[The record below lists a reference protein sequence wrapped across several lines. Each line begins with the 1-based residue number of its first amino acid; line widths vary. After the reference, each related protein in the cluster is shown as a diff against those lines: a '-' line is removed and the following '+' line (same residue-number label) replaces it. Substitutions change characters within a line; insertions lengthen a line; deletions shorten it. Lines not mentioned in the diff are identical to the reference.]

1 MVVIAHTRASEP
13 TKKRILTVCAKL
25 FLEKGYKGT
34 TIAEITEKAKVSA
47 SSFQNLFGAKDGIL
61 AEVIPFM
68 IDQQL
73 GMARKIVDT
82 AKLPGTCVYA
92 LDTAIQLTLTELNE
106 HLRELY
112 VEAYNQEDTYRLIRE
127 RMARELHGLFGPYQP
142 SMTQADFYAM
152 DIGSSGM
159 MRSYMVC
166 PCDGEF
172 TLDRKVRTFLHMSLS
187 AYRVP
192 QPEQEQIVAFIST
205 LNLREISQ
213 QVMDGLFRALAI
225 HYEFTL

>member
-1 MVVIAHTRASEP
+1 M
-13 TKKRILTVCAKL
+13 TVCAKL

-61 AEVIPFM
+61 TEVIPFM
-68 IDQQL
+68 FAQQF

-82 AKLPGTCVYA
+82 EKLPGTCVYA
-92 LDTAIQLTLTELNE
+92 LETAIQLTLTELNE

-112 VEAYNQEDTYRLIRE
+112 VEAYTQEDTSRFIRE
-127 RMARELHGLFGPYQP
+127 SMAKELHGLFGPYQP
-142 SMTQADFYAM
+142 SLTQADFYAM

-159 MRSYMVC
+159 MRSYMAY

-172 TLDRKVRTFLHMSLS
+172 TLERKVQTFLTMSLS
-187 AYRVP
+187 AYHVP
-192 QPEQEQIVAFIST
+192 QQEQKKIIAFLST
-205 LNLREISQ
+205 LDLRSISQ
-213 QVMDGLFRALAI
+213 QVMDALFQALAI